1 MSGLILSSFFYFF
14 MTLVFSM
21 FLHLV
26 RQKVFDPT
34 RFQNVWSQEMVHY
47 FRIWHLKWL
56 CSTGTY
62 KKTLC
67 LAYKEVTKREIEK
80 KCFYFCEYRT
90 ALNVTEK
97 ESDTVTCQVR
107 CHCWDF
113 CTFVSK
119 ILTTFQF
126 TRLKITTL
134 QFTTVQTTSVQ
145 ITILQIMTLQITT
158 LQIWKWSDA
167 ILFKSVLYF
176 SVIHKIKYVLD
187 MKTH

>member
-1 MSGLILSSFFYFF
+1 
-14 MTLVFSM
+14 MTVVFSM
-21 FLHLV
+21 FLQLV
-26 RQKVFDPT
+26 RQKVLDPT

-56 CSTGTY
+56 CSTRTH

-67 LAYKEVTKREIEK
+67 LAYKEVAKREIQK

-90 ALNVTEK
+90 ALNVTERG
-97 ESDTVTCQVR
+97 SDTVACQVR

-119 ILTTFQF
+119 ASIVLTPFQF
-126 TRLKITTL
+126 TRHKITILQLTTL
-134 QFTTVQTTSVQ
+134 QFTTVQSTPVQ
-145 ITILQIMTLQITT
+145 ITTLQITT
-158 LQIWKWSDA
+158 LQIMTLQIWKRSDS

-176 SVIHKIKYVLD
+176 SVVHKIKYVLD
-187 MKTH
+187 MKTY